1 MGLHQRQSVTTT
13 LFAVLIASLLTTVC
27 NRNGRLLAATPALN
41 LLKESPDLTQATS
54 LSQATAVVA
63 TNSATFNNR
72 QILSDFADK
81 VVIPTFQTF
90 TGKAS
95 ALSTAINAFTQH
107 PNRQTLQAARTGW
120 VEARSPWEQSECFGF
135 GPVKDGG
142 FDGNLDTWP
151 IDGNDIK
158 QILASGDKL
167 TPSYVE
173 RLRESDKGF
182 HVIEYLLFGTS
193 GSKQPSDFT
202 SRELE
207 FLKLLGANFAQT
219 ASDMTDSWVK
229 GTKDGTP
236 AYREVIATA
245 GAKDN
250 TTYPTLQSAAQE
262 MIGGMLDS
270 LDEVANS
277 KIAKPFEKKDPNL
290 AESRF
295 SFNTLN
301 DLKSNVR
308 GSQNVYLGHF
318 QPANTNGL
326 GLTTFVAKVDPN
338 LDAKVKQQF
347 HAALEA
353 LNKIPAPFEKSAI
366 DPQNASTIKA
376 AEDAVNTLHDT
387 LEKEVK
393 PLLGSTS

>member
-1 MGLHQRQSVTTT
+1 MGLHQRQSINNSA
-13 LFAVLIASLLTTVC
+13 LFAALIASLLITVC
-27 NRNGRLLAATPALN
+27 NRNGGLLAVTP
-41 LLKESPDLTQATS
+41 P
-54 LSQATAVVA
+54 LSKATAVLA
-63 TNSATFNNR
+63 TTSARFSDR

-81 VVIPTFQTF
+81 VVVPTFQTF
-90 TGKAS
+90 AGKAS
-95 ALSTAINAFTQH
+95 ALSTAINTFTQH
-107 PNRQTLQAARTGW
+107 PNRQTLQAARTAW

-135 GPVKDGG
+135 GPVKDQG
-142 FDGNLDTWP
+142 FDANLDTWP
-151 IDGNDIK
+151 IDENDLK

-193 GSKQPSDFT
+193 GSKQPTDFT
-202 SRELE
+202 PRELE
-207 FLKLLGANFAQT
+207 FLNLLGTNFVQT
-219 ASDMTDSWVK
+219 ASNMTDSWVK
-229 GTKDGTP
+229 GTKDSEPT
-236 AYREVIATA
+236 YREVIATA

-250 TTYPTLQSAAQE
+250 TTYPTLQAAAQE

-270 LDEVANS
+270 LDEVANK
-277 KIAKPFEKKDPNL
+277 KIAKPFEHKDPDF

-301 DLKSNVR
+301 DIKNNVR

-326 GLTTFVAKVDPN
+326 GLTTFVAKIDPN
-338 LDAKVKQQF
+338 LDLKVKQQF
-347 HAALEA
+347 QAALDA
-353 LNKIPAPFEKSAI
+353 LNKIPAPFEKSAL
-366 DPQNASTIKA
+366 DPQAAGAIKA
-376 AEDAVNTLHDT
+376 AQDAVNTLHDT

-393 PLLGSTS
+393 PLLGSAS